1 MTFTIE
7 TLKEAVKNG
16 NVSLIN
22 LCLKSGNF
30 TDENLENALILSAMY
45 GKENSVDAL
54 LSFGVDVNSERTGD
68 SAIHQACLMGHLNVL
83 EVLLTYKADVDAINS
98 DYRTGLHYASK
109 EGYTH
114 IVRRLLNAG
123 ANYSIKDNDGL
134 TATMLASMFD
144 KEDIVALF
152 RQVGVSQFE
161 YEDSETESNSDE
173 E

>member
-7 TLKEAVKNG
+7 ILKEAAKKND
-16 NVSLIN
+16 VSTIN
-22 LCLKSGNF
+22 QCLQSGNF
-30 TDENLENALILSAMY
+30 TDENLECALILAAMY
-45 GKENSVDAL
+45 GNENIVDAL
-54 LSFGVDVNSERTGD
+54 LSFGVDVNCMNSGD
-68 SAIHQACLMGHLNVL
+68 SAIHQASLMNHLNVL

-123 ANYSIKDNDGL
+123 ADYSIKDDDGM
-134 TATMLASMFD
+134 TAPMLGELFD
-144 KEDIVALF
+144 HNDIVDLF
-152 RQVGVSQFE
+152 KQVGVTKFE
-161 YEDSETESNSDE
+161 YQDSDTESDE